1 MSVTVELYHEKRM
14 APRQDVVRPC
24 KIFDPRRGRYV
35 SGVTCNL
42 STDGA
47 LLLLDELVPLERG
60 DRLYVGIAM
69 KRRQALLLSNEMI
82 ESDVM
87 RASTLDAAVTSVAVR
102 FVVPCELDM
111 SPAAVGLCAAA

>member
-1 MSVTVELYHEKRM
+1 MSVSVVQYHEKR
-14 APRQDVVRPC
+14 AATRQDIVRPC
-24 KIFDPRRGRYV
+24 KVFDPRRGRYV
-35 SGVTCNL
+35 SGITCNL

-47 LLLLDELVPLERG
+47 LLLLDELVTLERG

-87 RASTLDAAVTSVAVR
+87 RAAALEAGVTRVAVR
-102 FVVPCELDM
+102 FVVPCELEV
-111 SPAAVGLCAAA
+111 SPAADAMRAAA